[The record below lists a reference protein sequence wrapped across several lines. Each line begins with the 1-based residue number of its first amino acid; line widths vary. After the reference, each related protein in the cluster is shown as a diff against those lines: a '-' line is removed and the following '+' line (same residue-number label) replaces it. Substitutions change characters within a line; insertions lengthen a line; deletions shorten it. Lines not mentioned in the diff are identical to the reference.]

1 MRALILAAGRGS
13 RMGDETEQRP
23 KCLLEVDGRALI
35 EHQLETLADC
45 GVGPI
50 ALVVGYRAEDIK
62 EVVGIRVHY
71 IENSRW
77 RNTNSMYSFWLAREW
92 LTSDV
97 LVLNSDVIFHP
108 EVIERMVRA
117 KGDAIAI
124 DSSSGQAAEQMKV
137 EVADGRLVRMSKT
150 LPVEQAA
157 GENVGILRF
166 QEATALRLAEQA
178 GKILEHNL
186 NDWLGA
192 AISEVAKERPIGV
205 VDVADLPWGE
215 IDFQVDLH
223 RVRKRVWPKIR
234 AGLRGRRWPHRLGRA
249 GIGLALL
256 AGSALLINL
265 VGAPPPPEWEPTV
278 VSGLPPVELSA
289 ESGKQIWLRLADGV
303 NGDLTLSGP
312 LGFRVESRLIL
323 GDTRASSRYAIEL
336 ELDGVPLEWEDH
348 LAEPSSSWRTAGQ
361 VVGKKETI
369 SIDLAEGKHNVRLR
383 LASPNGHDCLVRTAI
398 SAPGSESAD

>member
-45 GVGPI
+45 GIGPI

-62 EVVGIRVHY
+62 EVVGIRAHY
-71 IENSRW
+71 IENPRW

-108 EVIERMVRA
+108 EVIERMARA

-137 EVADGRLVRMSKT
+137 EVENGRLVGMSKS
-150 LPVEQAA
+150 LPVEKSA

-166 QEATALRLAEQA
+166 QEATALRLVEQA
-178 GKILEHNL
+178 QKILEHNE
-186 NDWLGA
+186 NDWLGSA
-192 AISEVAKERPIGV
+192 VSAVAKERPIAV
-205 VDVADLPWGE
+205 VDVEDLPWGE

-223 RVRKRVWPKIR
+223 RVRKRVWPRIR
-234 AGLRGRRWPHRLGRA
+234 AGLRGRSWPQRLKRTA
-249 GIGLALL
+249 IGLVAVASLSLL
-256 AGSALLINL
+256 LNLVVGSA
-265 VGAPPPPEWEPTV
+265 PPPEWEPTV
-278 VSGLPPVELSA
+278 LSGLPLVELTSERSEQMWMHLTNDSA
-289 ESGKQIWLRLADGV
+289 AEVTLA
-303 NGDLTLSGP
+303 GP
-312 LGFRVESRLIL
+312 VGFRVDSRLVL
-323 GDTRASSRYAIEL
+323 GETAASRRYAIEL
-336 ELDGVPLEWEDH
+336 IVDGVPLKWEDH
-348 LAEPSSSWRTAGQ
+348 LAVASRAWRAGDR
-361 VVGKKETI
+361 VVAKKETV
-369 SIDLAEGKHNVRLR
+369 SIDLAEGEHQVHLR
-383 LASPNGHDCLVRTAI
+383 LVSPESRDCLVRTAI
-398 SAPGSESAD
+398 SAPISE